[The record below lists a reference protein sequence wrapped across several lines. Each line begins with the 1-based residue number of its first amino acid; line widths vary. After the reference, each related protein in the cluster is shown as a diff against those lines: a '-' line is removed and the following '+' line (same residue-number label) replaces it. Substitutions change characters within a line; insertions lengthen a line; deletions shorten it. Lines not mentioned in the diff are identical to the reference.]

1 MLARDE
7 QKPDDASAALV
18 KALQTIKEAEQ
29 TSDNYQQR
37 FASLLSVRKS
47 AKDTQAAMA
56 NENDLN
62 SGEVSARQLLE
73 QAEDS
78 LGASIKAM
86 EAGQLNQT
94 QEQATNAEKLYRQ
107 ALDIMLPALSDK
119 VSRLISRAPYAAKR
133 HAPKTLAAAK
143 NKAAELRAYV
153 DGLSETAP
161 SRPADALYL
170 AQELLSLSR
179 QIKAWDKKPESF
191 ENLFL
196 EGRALRVELA
206 HELKM
211 PLDEANPVAD
221 VPAAKLIKATRQL
234 QTELAQEKKAH
245 LDDIKRLRQEHEA
258 ELEARLSAQSSEF
271 LQAKNEQLSSMKEA
285 FRAKLERETFE
296 KNRQAKVIKL
306 FKPEEASI
314 LANLDGSL
322 IVRLSAL
329 QFAPN
334 KSKIDKKYH
343 DLLSRLKQTLD
354 VYADRSVRVEGHT
367 DNQGDVKS
375 NQLLSLKRAESVRD
389 FLIAAGV
396 NGARLKAL
404 GYGEV
409 RPIASND
416 FAKGR
421 AMNRRIDIVIDAA
434 KQPPK

>member
-1 MLARDE
+1 MSVKHFAVTAICLGFLLPICASAETPSAESVRQSIEAFKAGPDFQFAPATISRAQAYLGAAMLARDE

-170 AQELLSLSR
+170 AQ
-179 QIKAWDKKPESF
+179 
-191 ENLFL
+191 
-196 EGRALRVELA
+196 
-206 HELKM
+206 
-211 PLDEANPVAD
+211 
-221 VPAAKLIKATRQL
+221 
-234 QTELAQEKKAH
+234 
-245 LDDIKRLRQEHEA
+245 
-258 ELEARLSAQSSEF
+258 
-271 LQAKNEQLSSMKEA
+271 
-285 FRAKLERETFE
+285 
-296 KNRQAKVIKL
+296 
-306 FKPEEASI
+306 
-314 LANLDGSL
+314 
-322 IVRLSAL
+322 
-329 QFAPN
+329 
-334 KSKIDKKYH
+334 
-343 DLLSRLKQTLD
+343 
-354 VYADRSVRVEGHT
+354 
-367 DNQGDVKS
+367 
-375 NQLLSLKRAESVRD
+375 
-389 FLIAAGV
+389 
-396 NGARLKAL
+396 
-404 GYGEV
+404 
-409 RPIASND
+409 
-416 FAKGR
+416 
-421 AMNRRIDIVIDAA
+421 
-434 KQPPK
+434 